1 MRLRYDVR
9 RTKLFQKCTRLSVCV
24 PNVRNR
30 ICIDAQQCV
39 PNSRALTVHTYVYVH
54 ILALVYST
62 IVIVVVV
69 LGVVA
74 TLVVCIL
81 LCILSTTS

>member
-1 MRLRYDVR
+1 MMSEGRSCSRSAR
-9 RTKLFQKCTRLSVCV
+9 ACQCV
-24 PNVRNR
+24 FLTFVTVYAYV
-30 ICIDAQQCV
+30 DAQQCV

-54 ILALVYST
+54 ILALVCST